1 MPHVRSVLAP
11 LAVVLAAAL
20 AGPAA
25 AAPGD
30 ALFAP
35 GARVHTVDLAF
46 TQPAWWDTLVANWGE
61 GFEEYIPATVT
72 VDGVVY
78 DSVGVRM
85 KGNSSFQHP
94 NDKKPFRLSFDEYH
108 GAQRIDGL
116 KGLHLDNGW
125 EDPTLLR
132 EKLHLD
138 FLREAGVAA
147 PRGDF
152 AWLSL
157 NGQPWGLYGLVEHV
171 DKTFLGTRFGSKN
184 GEFYKAADGDGAL
197 GPSDFAWYGP
207 GSTPYESRYELKSDP
222 APDTWTDLVALLDTL
237 AHAPDAGA
245 ALPAMIDLPRF
256 WRAMAADNLLGNLD
270 AYAGSCHN
278 FYAYFEPATARM
290 QWIVWDVGLSLGA
303 YAIPA
308 LEPEALPLAFVGDPL
323 KQPLL
328 GRMFADTSL
337 RRGYLEAYRGL
348 RDAHFDAERL
358 AARVDTLATLVRP
371 WVAAD
376 TRRMYTLAQF
386 ETNLAADVIV
396 DGRRKP
402 GLVSFLRRRARSVDA
417 QFAELDG
424 VTPPAPCRVTSCA
437 PHPAREGTTIAFE
450 LARDARARLD
460 VYDLAGRHVAALAD
474 AWLTAGPHAVPCDV
488 RGWRPGVYL
497 VRVRAGGGEATR
509 RLVVVP

>member
-1 MPHVRSVLAP
+1 M
-11 LAVVLAAAL
+11 
-20 AGPAA
+20 
-25 AAPGD
+25 
-30 ALFAP
+30 
-35 GARVHTVDLAF
+35 
-46 TQPAWWDTLVANWGE
+46 
-61 GFEEYIPATVT
+61 
-72 VDGVVY
+72 
-78 DSVGVRM
+78 
-85 KGNSSFQHP
+85 
-94 NDKKPFRLSFDEYH
+94 
-108 GAQRIDGL
+108 
-116 KGLHLDNGW
+116 
-125 EDPTLLR
+125 
-132 EKLHLD
+132 
-138 FLREAGVAA
+138 
-147 PRGDF
+147 
-152 AWLSL
+152 
-157 NGQPWGLYGLVEHV
+157 
-171 DKTFLGTRFGSKN
+171 
-184 GEFYKAADGDGAL
+184 
-197 GPSDFAWYGP
+197 
-207 GSTPYESRYELKSDP
+207 
-222 APDTWTDLVALLDTL
+222 ALLDTL
-237 AHAPDAGA
+237 AHAPDAAA